1 MYLIRSDTMLVSIRA
16 LPCAD
21 ENMCVRAL
29 SLSVSFLS
37 CAPSLLSPLSPPL
50 SLTHMMQ
57 TLSLTFSVSLSLSL
71 SLSFRM
77 RHGVTMT

>member
-29 SLSVSFLS
+29 SLSVSSLS
-37 CAPSLLSPLSPPL
+37 CALSLLSPPTLSRSLPL
-50 SLTHMMQ
+50 SLSRT
-57 TLSLTFSVSLSLSL
+57 
-71 SLSFRM
+71 
-77 RHGVTMT
+77 